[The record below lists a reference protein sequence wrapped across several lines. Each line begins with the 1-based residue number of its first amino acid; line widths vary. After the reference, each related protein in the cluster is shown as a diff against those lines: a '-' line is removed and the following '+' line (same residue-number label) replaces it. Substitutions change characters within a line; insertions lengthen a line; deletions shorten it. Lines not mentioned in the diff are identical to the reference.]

1 MKICTV
7 NSVALGNSIQC
18 RLDAKYNEFVFAR
31 KWTIFPEYTSHCA
44 ISDILFP
51 LPITKVKKGDLEN
64 SALLINISDQEAGSG
79 RLILLDESYVDAIG
93 SEKTN
98 LDDCDIMVSKLGM
111 PRGYIYL
118 KPDVPTSVIG
128 SSEFIPYAFYDKSK
142 MKFYLYFLLSPT
154 IRKVYA
160 CLESGKTPSHKR
172 VNQTEFLKIR
182 IPKLPD
188 ATIKELVSKIE
199 QCEQH
204 IDTFMRQVLPQDRII
219 NQIFSEYFDFPL
231 DLRDKFGKGMSAGT
245 QNSEIKGMRVSRCS
259 TSELGKNK
267 TLRLSARAN
276 NGATHEIMKC
286 LAKRPLLHVKDVIV
300 EGIHRGVGPD
310 YNEDGEIPVV
320 KTAHLKNGEVLTS
333 VEEFVTEDFYT
344 KKPRAQVHKGDIL
357 LASTGKPSIG
367 KIDLVENDINYFAD
381 SHVSIIRIDEEKY
394 NKKFFVFWF
403 RCILGYFQIERDYVG
418 CTNQIELYEEQIKDF
433 LIPDIS
439 IPEQMTIVDRVERE
453 LKIQRNVINSIGMYR
468 SQIDEMILAAIKNPT
483 D

>member
-1 MKICTV
+1 MKTCTV

-18 RLDAKYNEFVFAR
+18 RLDAKYNEFVSVQ

-51 LPITKVKKGDLEN
+51 LPITKVKKGDLED

-79 RLILLDESYVDAIG
+79 RLILSDEPYVDAIG
-93 SEKTN
+93 SDKTN

-118 KPDVPTSVIG
+118 KPDVATSVIG
-128 SSEFIPYAFYDKSK
+128 SSEFIPYAFYDKRK
-142 MKFYLYFLLSPT
+142 MKFYLYLLLSPT

-172 VNQTEFLKIR
+172 VNPAEFLKIR

-188 ATIKELVSKIE
+188 LIIKDLISKIE

-204 IDTFMRQVLPQDRII
+204 IDNFMQQIMPQDRII

-231 DLRDKFGKGMSAGT
+231 DLKDRFGKGMSAGT
-245 QNSEIKGMRVSRCS
+245 QNSELKGMRVSRCNS
-259 TSELGKNK
+259 SELARNK
-267 TLRLSARAN
+267 SLRLSARAN
-276 NGATHEIMKC
+276 NAATQEIMELLTKM
-286 LAKRPLLHVKDVIV
+286 PLLHVKDVIV
-300 EGIHRGVGPD
+300 EEIHRGVGPTYD
-310 YNEDGEIPVV
+310 EDGEIPVV

-333 VEEFVTEDFYT
+333 AEEFVTEEFYN

-367 KIDLVENDINYFAD
+367 KIDLVESDINYFAD
-381 SHVSIIRIDEEKY
+381 GHVSIIRIDKEKY

-439 IPEQMTIVDRVERE
+439 ITEQIAIVDRVERE
-453 LKIQRNVINSIGMYR
+453 LQIQENAINSIKMYR
-468 SQIDEMILAAIKNPT
+468 SRIDEMLLAAIENPT